1 MRQRAAAS
9 WPLSALPNPY
19 YVYGMKQPVSM
30 PLGTAAK
37 ILAGAAL
44 LAAATGLA
52 FASWIDHGAAIFMT
66 MVEAGISWCF

>member
-1 MRQRAAAS
+1 
-9 WPLSALPNPY
+9 
-19 YVYGMKQPVSM
+19 MKQPVSM
-30 PLGTAAK
+30 PFATTAK
-37 ILAGAAL
+37 ILAGAAV